1 MRRPCLFI
9 ERIVI
14 NTVNFDPVLFR
25 LRISVDDC
33 WAYIKRRINVSR
45 PVKGSKPIFDR
56 FHRLRYVSLE
66 QTIRADNRGFR
77 NFQCSSLLIII
88 TINAIRSWKFKKE
101 KRKHSVPHPCIR
113 SNDSFVQIVLIPLET
128 ISTGE
133 IITQEYSSANENVHN
148 TDFVGL
154 KNTRYIFFIERF
166 ANGIGEISFRSF
178 PSFATRS
185 PSAPPI
191 NQEDPKRFFAFAR
204 GQRKAWSSLETQTV
218 VCTGPWRVIKGNGME
233 KRRGPRFAVSSEFE
247 SRRPTL
253 TLLIP
258 GARVPAGN

>member
-1 MRRPCLFI
+1 MTVIPLTRNRRRIKRNVYSRARACTRNQGVDPPVRRILSFDQSNRLSISPQRRRKFTRRPCLFI

-33 WAYIKRRINVSR
+33 RAYIKRRINVSR

-101 KRKHSVPHPCIR
+101 KRKRSVPHPCIR
-113 SNDSFVQIVLIPLET
+113 LNDSFVRIVLIPLET

-166 ANGIGEISFRSF
+166 ARMG
-178 PSFATRS
+178 
-185 PSAPPI
+185 
-191 NQEDPKRFFAFAR
+191 
-204 GQRKAWSSLETQTV
+204 
-218 VCTGPWRVIKGNGME
+218 
-233 KRRGPRFAVSSEFE
+233 
-247 SRRPTL
+247 
-253 TLLIP
+253 
-258 GARVPAGN
+258 

>member
-1 MRRPCLFI
+1 MLVF
-9 ERIVI
+9 
-14 NTVNFDPVLFR
+14 VNYYYHKRYSILKIQKR
-25 LRISVDDC
+25 KKKTLRSTSVHSF
-33 WAYIKRRINVSR
+33 KRFVCS
-45 PVKGSKPIFDR
+45 DR
-56 FHRLRYVSLE
+56 FNSPWNHF
-66 QTIRADNRGFR
+66 NRR
-77 NFQCSSLLIII
+77 NNNSGIFEC
-88 TINAIRSWKFKKE
+88 E
-101 KRKHSVPHPCIR
+101 KW
-113 SNDSFVQIVLIPLET
+113 
-128 ISTGE
+128 
-133 IITQEYSSANENVHN
+133 NENVHN

-166 ANGIGEISFRSF
+166 ANGIGKISFRSF

-185 PSAPPI
+185 PSPPPI